1 MKGGVCVL
9 KTVRVG
15 ERLRGE
21 RVWCKREFPFGA
33 GGGKSRVSL

>member
-21 RVWCKREFPFGA
+21 TVSCKREFPSGV
-33 GGGKSRVSL
+33 GGGKSRDSL